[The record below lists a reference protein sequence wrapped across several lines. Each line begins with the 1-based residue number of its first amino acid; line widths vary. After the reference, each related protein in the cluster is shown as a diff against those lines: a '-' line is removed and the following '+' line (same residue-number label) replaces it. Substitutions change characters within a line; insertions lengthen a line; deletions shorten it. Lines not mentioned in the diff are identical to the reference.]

1 MISSK
6 NYQKNGAKWLLPQIR
21 ISNQLR
27 LSSRTNRVMNIIREV
42 NAELKQSGLNNP
54 LTLSSHS
61 QDRILLGFEGVMRT
75 GPLAG

>member
-6 NYQKNGAKWLLPQIR
+6 NHKKSGGKWLLPQIR

-27 LSSRTNRVMNIIREV
+27 LSSRTNRVLNIIREV
-42 NAELKQSGLNNP
+42 DAELKQSGLNHP

-75 GPLAG
+75 GPRAG